1 MFQCDGSLARL
12 AKESDSL
19 KQAYG
24 HFFDLTI
31 VNNEIDETIA
41 QLEAAIERVHTTPQW
56 VPVSWVYWQRT
67 SPIRQITNCNGSSNV
82 KQWSS
87 NRDPPNDRSVCDR
100 FNAETIIFT
109 ASCAFNNSRCSWGIS
124 IVAVSR
130 RAAAYKR
137 NVGPIERTNLPSII
151 LRSINTTISTGT
163 RDFGRVFIDFFHYY
177 FNYSN
182 YYIVIVIERRVAKR
196 RNCYIT
202 EAYKY
207 DNQKKKKEKKRI
219 EKGCNKC
226 FRSKLLLC
234 CCTFC

>member
-109 ASCAFNNSRCSWGIS
+109 TSCAFNNSRCSWGIS

-130 RAAAYKR
+130 RAAAYKH
-137 NVGPIERTNLPSII
+137 VGPIERTNLPSI
-151 LRSINTTISTGT
+151 LRSINSTISTGT

-177 FNYSN
+177 S
-182 YYIVIVIERRVAKR
+182 IILIIIRSSLLLSSGEWRRDETV
-196 RNCYIT
+196 NTT

-207 DNQKKKKEKKRI
+207 DNQKKKKKEKK
-219 EKGCNKC
+219 EKKNNK
-226 FRSKLLLC
+226 RKKGRERTGISI
-234 CCTFC
+234 